1 MSASEEE
8 INDEVWKKFLRKHL
22 KVVLFIII
30 VGIGVVIGG
39 IFVFLWVVENSQK
52 LGLVPIALGQWTI
65 GYIVTFILEVILWE
79 FLFIGIPLIIVAVI
93 TVYWWHK
100 LPDDERE
107 EYEREPK
114 KKGPRRRLILG
125 SGSGLIS
132 LIVFLTWLI
141 IVWNDGMWD
150 IAFQNWT
157 INYLV
162 YSTLTA
168 ILWDILFI
176 GIPVTIIVFL
186 WIRREMKEESFF

>member
-22 KVVLFIII
+22 QVVLFIII

-52 LGLVPIALGQWTI
+52 LGLVPTALGQWTI
-65 GYIVTFILEVILWE
+65 GHTVTFILEVILWE
-79 FLFIGIPLIIVAVI
+79 FIFIGIPLIIVAVI

-132 LIVFLTWLI
+132 LTVFLTWLI
-141 IVWNDGMWD
+141 IVWNDGMWN

-168 ILWDILFI
+168 ILWDLLII

-186 WIRREMKEESFF
+186 WIRREMKEES

>member
-22 KVVLFIII
+22 QVVLFIII

-52 LGLVPIALGQWTI
+52 LGLVPTALGQWTI
-65 GYIVTFILEVILWE
+65 GYTVTFILEVILWE
-79 FLFIGIPLIIVAVI
+79 FIFIGIPLIIVAVI

-132 LIVFLTWLI
+132 LTVFLTWLI
-141 IVWNDGMWD
+141 IVWNDGMWN

-168 ILWDILFI
+168 ILWDLLII

-186 WIRREMKEESFF
+186 WIRREMKEES